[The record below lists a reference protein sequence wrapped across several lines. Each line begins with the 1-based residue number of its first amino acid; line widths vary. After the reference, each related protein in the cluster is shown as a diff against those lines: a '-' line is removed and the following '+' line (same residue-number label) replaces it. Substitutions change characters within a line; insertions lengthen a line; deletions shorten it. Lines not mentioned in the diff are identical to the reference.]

1 LSRLARL
8 MIDGGFR
15 LDSTSTVEWYT
26 GEEEGE
32 NVDCSTGVT
41 VSWNNVESYS
51 EIYIVGL

>member
-1 LSRLARL
+1 